1 MSLPSLPIIYI
12 TGATAC
18 GKGTLGKMLARD
30 FGLYHISIG
39 DLRREHLADIR
50 AGLPGMPEHIRK
62 LANDGQTIPDEILE
76 PYGTVPAVLHY
87 YNHRAAGRR
96 GTWTINLATTM
107 LNEAITNANTL
118 ARETGLYQGIVIDGH
133 PLSGGVISERVV
145 GMFRAAYAGITI
157 VMESPREIAKQRY
170 LERARTSSKSEEAFE
185 KRMDFTERV
194 LADFIELMANYGN
207 IVYSTNDG
215 TMSIDDAYETL
226 LSNLQDNNAW
236 LTFTNN
242 QTI

>member
-30 FGLYHISIG
+30 FRLYHISIG

-76 PYGTVPAVLHY
+76 LYGTAVPAVLHY
-87 YNHRAAGRR
+87 YNHRALGRR
-96 GTWTINLATTM
+96 
-107 LNEAITNANTL
+107 
-118 ARETGLYQGIVIDGH
+118 ARETGLYKGIVIDGH
-133 PLSGGVISERVV
+133 PLSGGIISERVV

-185 KRMDFTERV
+185 KRMDLTERI
-194 LADFIELMANYGN
+194 LPDFIGLMAGYGN
-207 IVYSTNDG
+207 IVCSTNDG

-242 QTI
+242 